1 MVIGI
6 DASRANR
13 TLRTGTEWYSF
24 YIIQQLAALDRDNQY
39 ILYLDKAA
47 APDLAAAI
55 APYSNFRFQILHW
68 PWRYF
73 WTLGR
78 LSWEML
84 WHRPDV
90 LFVPAHSLPLIH
102 PRRTITTIHDIA
114 FAREEEVYQKKTI
127 RWENRPGKLFFNF
140 LLRFLSFGRYQLN
153 SLDYLAWSTAY
164 ALKHARKIITVSE
177 FTKKEIL
184 DVYSPHNP
192 DKIEVVHNGY
202 PRDLYFP
209 VPDSRERRAI
219 LEKYNLREPFFLYVG
234 RLEKK
239 KNTPALIEAFAL
251 FKESH
256 PRDGAGLVLIG
267 NAGFGYD
274 EVKYIVEEYNLGKAV
289 VMPGWVEENDL
300 PAIFSAAL
308 AFVFPTLHEGFGIPV
323 LQAMACGTP
332 VAMSDL
338 PVLREIA
345 GDAAAYFNPR
355 DKTDISSVLAELC
368 ENKKLRGDLIA
379 KGLERAQGFSW
390 EKSARETLKILI
402 NGH

>member
-39 ILYLDKAA
+39 ILYLDKEA

-55 APYSNFRFQILHW
+55 APYSNFRLQILHW
-68 PWRYF
+68 PWRYL

-84 WHRPDV
+84 RHRPDV

-127 RWENRPGKLFFNF
+127 RWENRSGKLFFNF
-140 LLRFLSFGRYQLN
+140 LLRFLSGGRYQLN
-153 SLDYLAWSTAY
+153 SLDYLTWSTAY

-177 FTKKEIL
+177 FTKQEIL
-184 DVYSPHNP
+184 DVYSPQNP

-209 VPDSRERRAI
+209 IPDSRERQTI
-219 LEKYNLREPFFLYVG
+219 LEKYNLKEPFFLYVG

-251 FKESH
+251 FKENH
-256 PRDGAGLVLIG
+256 PLDEVRLVLIG

-289 VMPGWVEENDL
+289 VMPGWVQENDL

-308 AFVFPTLHEGFGIPV
+308 VFVFPTLHEGFGIPV

-332 VAMSDL
+332 IAMSDL

-345 GDAAAYFNPR
+345 GEAAVYFDPR
-355 DKTDISSVLAELC
+355 DKIGLASALAELC
-368 ENKKLRGDLIA
+368 QNKKRRDDLIA
-379 KGLERAQGFSW
+379 KGLEQAQGFSW
-390 EKSARETLKILI
+390 EKSARATLKILTAD
-402 NGH
+402 H